1 MIECVPNVSEG
12 RDSGVLGELAA
23 ACGPSLLDLH
33 HDRDH
38 NRSVFTLA
46 GPGPDDALTAVRALA
61 LAVAERLDQ
70 TEHRGVHPRLGSLDV
85 VPFVALGDRPAGAA
99 ITAARDFAEWWA
111 NAAAVPVF
119 LYDAADPEART
130 LPETRRAA
138 LSVRRPDFGP
148 DRPHPRLGATA
159 VGARTPLVAVNCR
172 LDCADVSVARRIATS
187 VRERDGGLP
196 GVRALGLELA
206 SVGRAQVSMNLVDL
220 DRTGIEAACTT
231 VRDRARAAG
240 HAVEAVELV
249 GLVPAAAMREC
260 STDFLRWSGID
271 PAATIEGRLAAG
283 R

>member
-1 MIECVPNVSEG
+1 MLECVPNVSEG
-12 RDSGVLGELAA
+12 RETRILAELAA

-33 HDRDH
+33 RDRDH

-46 GPGPDDALTAVRALA
+46 GPGPDDALTAVRDLA
-61 LAVAERLDQ
+61 RAVAERLDQ
-70 TEHRGVHPRLGSLDV
+70 TEHRGVHPRLGALDV
-85 VPFVALGDRPAGAA
+85 VPFVALGDLPAGAA
-99 ITAARDFAEWWA
+99 ITAARDFAAWWA
-111 NAAAVPVF
+111 NAAEVPVF

-138 LSVRRPDFGP
+138 FSVRPPDFGP

-159 VGARTPLVAVNCR
+159 VGARAPLVAVNCC
-172 LDCADVSVARRIATS
+172 LDCADVAVARRIANA

-206 SVGRAQVSMNLVDL
+206 SVSRAQVSMNLVDL
-220 DRTGIEAACTT
+220 GRTGIEAACAA
-231 VRDRARAAG
+231 VRERAREEG

-249 GLVPAAAMREC
+249 GLVPAAAMQDC
-260 STDFLRWSGID
+260 STEFLRWSGID
-271 PAATIEGRLAAG
+271 PGATIEGRLAAD